1 MSIKVIENRYAKQCQ
16 SCSVRVEEKKGFA
29 FVQNRKWGTCCNSSA
44 CMKKLGIYNAVK
56 NPPKPADPKIEDLG
70 DFFGFFTPYDKKA
83 LPILQGIGAWCRARN
98 CWKVSKDPAER
109 PRIIKAAKRLNI
121 TDVPADFWTVDNSK
135 IKDIL
140 DHATKVGAYSYQLA
154 GIEHLAM
161 KKKALLAD
169 DMGLGKTF
177 QSLLALNGQPAI
189 VVCPASLKFNWAKEV
204 AMWRKDYTCKIVM
217 GSSAKK
223 RDSRQI
229 KKWTVP
235 SDNEIVIV
243 NYEQLPKW
251 LGTKDEQ
258 MIFLHEDFLKTVTLI
273 VDEGHLCKNPKAARS
288 KRMTTLSSMVDR
300 VWALTGTPLLNRP
313 LDLWGTLSSF
323 GMQNIVFGSW
333 WGMLKTMNGEKA
345 RYGYEFG
352 TPNPDAPEKLRRVM
366 LRRMKTEVLD
376 LPPKRWS
383 DLVVATSTELSDY
396 LDTLAAAQFEN
407 QAHGADYNLSNMTE
421 LPSFEEF
428 SAVRAKMAEER
439 IPAAIEWIETY
450 EDAGEPVV
458 VFSAHR
464 KPIEAIGK
472 REGWAVIM
480 GATPNHKRQE
490 IVDQF
495 QAGKLKGV
503 ALTIGAGSTGLTLT
517 AASTMLFIDLDW
529 NPSNNSQC
537 EDRICR
543 IGQTKSCHYVRMVS
557 EHPLDIH
564 IQNLLSEK
572 KAIVNA
578 AVENEVD
585 LGDDFKFKFKTFDY
599 SSLFGNIKEE
609 TLEELEARIKNASK
623 KELQDKVEENRA
635 SWMSR
640 ILDTIVVTDEIRTV
654 LPVALS
660 AMQGSCDGA
669 TTRDGIGFNK
679 PDACIMNTISGAG
692 LVDDADL
699 EKFVLWT
706 LRKYKGQLR
715 QRFPILF
722 HKNVANLQDSWG
734 KLWS

>member
-1 MSIKVIENRYAKQCQ
+1 MSIRVIANRYAKKCL
-16 SCSVRVEEKKGFA
+16 SCGVQVEESKGFA
-29 FVQNRKWGTCCNSSA
+29 FKKNGSWKTSCASTA
-44 CMKKLGIYNAVK
+44 CHQKLGILNAVAQAV
-56 NPPKPADPKIEDLG
+56 NPPKPVDPKIEDLG
-70 DFFGFFTPYDKKA
+70 DVFGFFTPYSKEA
-83 LPILQGIGAWCRARN
+83 LPILRGLPKARWN
-98 CWKVSKDPAER
+98 KENSCWTTSKDPADR
-109 PRIIKAAKRLNI
+109 PRVIEAAKRLNI
-121 TDVPADFWTVDNSK
+121 TKVPTDFWAVDNSK
-135 IKDIL
+135 IKSIL

-177 QSLLALNGQPAI
+177 QSLLALDGQPAI

-229 KKWTVP
+229 KKWIVP
-235 SDNEIVIV
+235 SDNEIVIC
-243 NYEQLPKW
+243 NYEMLPKW
-251 LGTKDEQ
+251 LETKDTQ
-258 MIFLHEDFLKTVTLI
+258 FMFLHEDFLKPVTLI
-273 VDEGHLCKNPKAARS
+273 VDEGHLCKNYKTARS
-288 KRMTTLSSMVDR
+288 KRMTALSNMVDR

-323 GMQNIVFGSW
+323 GMEKIVFGSW
-333 WGMLKTMNGEKA
+333 GGMLKTMNGWKGRFGYNFGEA
-345 RYGYEFG
+345 RE
-352 TPNPDAPEKLRRVM
+352 DAPEKLRRVM

-383 DLVVATSTELSDY
+383 NLVVPASKEVEVILNGIETPV
-396 LDTLAAAQFEN
+396 A
-407 QAHGADYNLSNMTE
+407 G
-421 LPSFEEF
+421 LPAFDQF
-428 SAVRAKMAEER
+428 SAVRAKMAEDR
-439 IPAAIEWIETY
+439 IPAAIEWIESY

-464 KPIEAIGK
+464 APIEAIGK

-480 GATPNHKRQE
+480 GDTPNHKRQE
-490 IVDQF
+490 VVDQF

-517 AASTMLFIDLDW
+517 VASTMLFIDLDW

-557 EHPLDIH
+557 EHPLDVH

-572 KAIVNA
+572 KALVQA

-585 LGDDFKFKFKTFDY
+585 LGADFTFKTFDY
-599 SSLFGNIKEE
+599 NVLALPAIHQE
-609 TLEELEARIKNASK
+609 TLEELEARINQASLQEL
-623 KELQDKVEENRA
+623 KEKVEENRA

-640 ILDTIVVTDEIRTV
+640 ILDTIIVTDEIRTV

-660 AMQGSCDGA
+660 TMQGECDGA
-669 TTRDGIGFNK
+669 IEKDGVGFNK
-679 PDACIMNTISGAG
+679 PDACIMKTISKAQMTN
-692 LVDDADL
+692 DPEL
-699 EKFVLWT
+699 ERFVLWT
-706 LRKYKGQLR
+706 LRKYKRQLIH
-715 QRFPILF
+715 RFPVIF
-722 HKNVANLQDSWG
+722 GRIECEKIDSPQASM
-734 KLWS
+734 WS